1 MATAEASQA
10 SPESAIGGRLDSY
23 RAAKLAKLQAKL
35 AEKMFNQPT
44 WYEAKM
50 EAKMVEKAAKIDRIQ
65 SKPVDAPAAS
75 VGQCP
80 QGHSLTT
87 FQTSHANFT
96 CDVCHL
102 KLVLGACLS
111 GCRNC
116 DWDICEPCRLLSS
129 AHQPSPAPA
138 NQPIADEKTAAE
150 AKRAA
155 DEKAAAEAKR
165 AADEKAAA
173 EAKRAADEKA
183 AAEAK
188 RAADEKAAAEAKRA
202 GADDKQN
209 TSMHSQAAPAYGRVD
224 DSDAARFAPSLLLLA
239 GMGFPES
246 TLNLFLLKKFNGNLT
261 NVCNWYLDKPNCG
274 RF

>member
-1 MATAEASQA
+1 VLAAADPVVEAEASQA

-173 EAKRAADEKA
+173 EAKRA
-183 AAEAK
+183 
-188 RAADEKAAAEAKRA
+188 